1 MPTRRQRRLVRLTVG
16 WSLAVVVALAAVG
29 ALTGAHWFVLTLLG
43 GLVAVQR
50 TTALHASP
58 PWQRGVRVLLLAG
71 FAVFVGLVAVEV
83 WTTATELFARGL

>member
-1 MPTRRQRRLVRLTVG
+1 MVAGGRGRARRRRRAHRGTLVRPD
-16 WSLAVVVALAAVG
+16 AAR
-29 ALTGAHWFVLTLLG
+29 